1 MSVSKE
7 FLLCWWDDLSSTT
20 SRRPMI
26 GDLTDRPAVVTGAGS
41 GIGAGLAIALA
52 RRGATVI
59 AADIERASAEAT
71 AAEIVASG
79 RKAEGV
85 ALDVTDGVAVEAM
98 AARVSDDLG
107 PVAVLCNN
115 AGVFAG
121 GLVWESTD
129 DDWEWVMGVNV
140 RGIANGIRAFVPR
153 MLTAGRPAHVLNT
166 ASLAGMVS
174 APLSGVYVTSKFAA
188 VGLTEA
194 LHHDLTMQPDHQV
207 GTSVIVPAAVDTGI
221 GKSER
226 NRPEHLGDRADTDS
240 VQTVG
245 QALAETAAAGADPRV
260 IAERILEQAAAGNFA
275 ISTNEAYAKH
285 ITIANEDRLQQR
297 PPTFQMYE

>member
-1 MSVSKE
+1 
-7 FLLCWWDDLSSTT
+7 
-20 SRRPMI
+20 MI

-41 GIGAGLAIALA
+41 GIGAGLALALA
-52 RRGATVI
+52 RRGAIVI
-59 AADIERASAEAT
+59 TADIEGASAEAT

-79 RKAEGV
+79 GRAEGV
-85 ALDVTDGVAVEAM
+85 ALDVTDGAAVEAL
-98 AARVSDDLG
+98 AARLGDDLG
-107 PVAVLCNN
+107 PVAVVCNN

-129 DDWEWVMGVNV
+129 DDWEWVMDVNV

-153 MLTAGRPAHVLNT
+153 MLAGGRPGHVLNT

-194 LHHDLTMQPDHQV
+194 LHHDLTLQPDHQV
-207 GTSVIVPAAVDTGI
+207 GASVVVPAAVDTGI

-226 NRPEHLGDRADTDS
+226 NRPAHLAERAETES
-240 VQTVG
+240 VRTVG
-245 QALAETAAAGADPRV
+245 QALEATAAGGADPRV
-260 IAERILEQAAAGNFA
+260 VAERILEQAEAGRFA
-275 ISTNEAYAKH
+275 ISTNDAYAKH
-285 ITIANEDRLQQR
+285 ITLANEDRLAQR

>member
-1 MSVSKE
+1 
-7 FLLCWWDDLSSTT
+7 
-20 SRRPMI
+20 MI
-26 GDLTDRPAVVTGAGS
+26 ADLTDRPAVVTGAGS

-52 RRGATVI
+52 RRGAIVV
-59 AADIERASAEAT
+59 AADIEGANAEAT
-71 AAEIVASG
+71 AGEILADG
-79 RKAEGV
+79 GKAESAG
-85 ALDVTDGVAVEAM
+85 LDVTDADAVEAL
-98 AARVSDDLG
+98 AARLTDEMG

-129 DDWEWVMGVNV
+129 DDWEWVMDVNV

-153 MLTAGRPAHVLNT
+153 MLASGQPAHVLNT

-188 VGLTEA
+188 IGLTEA

-207 GTSVIVPAAVDTGI
+207 GTSVVVPAAVDTGI

-226 NRPEHLGDRADTDS
+226 NRPGHLSERADTDA

-245 QALAETAAAGADPRV
+245 QALVDTAAAGADPRV
-260 IAERILEQAAAGNFA
+260 VAERILRQAEAGFFA
-275 ISTNEAYAKH
+275 ISTNDAYAKH
-285 ITIANEDRLQQR
+285 IAVANEDRLQQR

>member
-1 MSVSKE
+1 
-7 FLLCWWDDLSSTT
+7 
-20 SRRPMI
+20 MI
-26 GDLTDRPAVVTGAGS
+26 GDLTNRPAVVTGAGS

-59 AADIERASAEAT
+59 AADIDDAAAQVTAT
-71 AAEIVASG
+71 DIVAAG
-79 RKAEGV
+79 GQAEGV
-85 ALDVTDGVAVEAM
+85 ALDVNDGPAVEAL
-98 AARVSDDLG
+98 AARVTDELG

-129 DDWEWVMGVNV
+129 DDWEWVLGVNV
-140 RGIANGIRAFVPR
+140 LGIAHGIRAFVPR
-153 MLTAGRPAHVLNT
+153 MLAAGRPAHVLNT

-207 GTSVIVPAAVDTGI
+207 GTSVIVPAAVDTAI
-221 GKSER
+221 VVAVSADQR
-226 NRPEHLGDRADTDS
+226 NVTSNGD
-240 VQTVG
+240 
-245 QALAETAAAGADPRV
+245 
-260 IAERILEQAAAGNFA
+260 
-275 ISTNEAYAKH
+275 
-285 ITIANEDRLQQR
+285 
-297 PPTFQMYE
+297 

>member
-1 MSVSKE
+1 
-7 FLLCWWDDLSSTT
+7 
-20 SRRPMI
+20 MI
-26 GDLTDRPAVVTGAGS
+26 ADLTDRPAVVTGAGS
-41 GIGAGLAIALA
+41 GLGAGLAVVLA
-52 RRGATVI
+52 QRGAVVV
-59 AADIERASAEAT
+59 AADIEGASAEAT
-71 AAEIVASG
+71 AAEIIGSG
-79 RKAEGV
+79 GRAEGV
-85 ALDVTDGVAVEAM
+85 ALDVTDSAAVDAL
-98 AARVSDDLG
+98 AARVNDELG

-129 DDWEWVMGVNV
+129 DDWEWVLGVNV
-140 RGIANGIRAFVPR
+140 GGIANGIRAFVPR
-153 MLTAGRPAHVLNT
+153 MLAAGRPAHVLNT

-194 LHHDLTMQPDHQV
+194 LHHDLSLREGHQV
-207 GTSVIVPAAVDTGI
+207 GTSVIVPAAVDTAI

-226 NRPEHLGDRADTDS
+226 NRPERLGDRADTES

-245 QALAETAAAGADPRV
+245 QALVETAAAGADPRAV
-260 IAERILEQAAAGNFA
+260 AERILDQAEAGNFA
-275 ISTNEAYAKH
+275 ISTNDAYAKH
-285 ITIANEDRLQQR
+285 VTIANEDRLRQR

>member
-1 MSVSKE
+1 
-7 FLLCWWDDLSSTT
+7 
-20 SRRPMI
+20 MI
-26 GDLTDRPAVVTGAGS
+26 GDLTNRPAVVTGAGS

-59 AADIERASAEAT
+59 AADIDDAAAQVTAT
-71 AAEIVASG
+71 DIVAAGG
-79 RKAEGV
+79 RAEGV
-85 ALDVTDGVAVEAM
+85 ALDVTDGPAVEAL
-98 AARVSDDLG
+98 AARVTDNLG
-107 PVAVLCNN
+107 SVAVLCNN

-129 DDWEWVMGVNV
+129 DDWEWVLGVNV
-140 RGIANGIRAFVPR
+140 LGIAHGIRAFVPR
-153 MLTAGRPAHVLNT
+153 MLAASRPAHVLNT

-207 GTSVIVPAAVDTGI
+207 GTSVILPAAVDTAI

-226 NRPEHLGDRADTDS
+226 NRPTHLSDRTDTES

-245 QALAETAAAGADPRV
+245 QALVETAAAGADPQV
-260 IAERILEQAAAGNFA
+260 VAERILDQAEAGNFA
-275 ISTNEAYAKH
+275 ISTNDAYAKH
-285 ITIANEDRLQQR
+285 IAIANEDRQHQR

>member
-1 MSVSKE
+1 
-7 FLLCWWDDLSSTT
+7 
-20 SRRPMI
+20 MI

-41 GIGAGLAIALA
+41 GIGAGLSVALA

-59 AADIERASAEAT
+59 AADIEGASAEAT
-71 AAEIVASG
+71 AAEIESAGG
-79 RKAEGV
+79 RAEGV
-85 ALDVTDGVAVEAM
+85 ALDVTDGAAVEAL
-98 AARVSDDLG
+98 AARLDAELG

-121 GLVWESTD
+121 GLVWESTE
-129 DDWEWVMGVNV
+129 DDWEWVLGVNV

-153 MLTAGRPAHVLNT
+153 MLAAGLPAHVLNT

-226 NRPEHLGDRADTDS
+226 NRPEHLNGRAETEA
-240 VQTVG
+240 VRTVG
-245 QALAETAAAGADPRV
+245 QALVETAAAGADPRV
-260 IAERILEQAAAGNFA
+260 VADRILDQARAGNFA
-275 ISTNEAYAKH
+275 ISTNDAYAKH
-285 ITIANEDRLQQR
+285 ITVANEDRLLQR

>member
-1 MSVSKE
+1 
-7 FLLCWWDDLSSTT
+7 
-20 SRRPMI
+20 MI

-41 GIGAGLAIALA
+41 GIGAGLALALA
-52 RRGATVI
+52 RRGAVVI
-59 AADIERASAEAT
+59 AADIEGASAEAT
-71 AAEIVASG
+71 AGEIVASG
-79 RKAEGV
+79 GTAEGV
-85 ALDVTDGVAVEAM
+85 QLDVTDGDALEAL
-98 AARVSDDLG
+98 AARVVADLG

-129 DDWEWVMGVNV
+129 DDWEWVMGVNL
-140 RGIANGIRAFVPR
+140 RGIVNGIRSFVPG
-153 MLTAGRPAHVLNT
+153 MLAAGQPAHVLNT

-194 LHHDLTMQPDHQV
+194 LHHDLTMQPDHRV
-207 GTSVIVPAAVDTGI
+207 GTSVIVPGTVATGI

-226 NRPEHLGDRADTDS
+226 NRPERLGDRAESES
-240 VQTVG
+240 VHTVS
-245 QALAETAAAGADPRV
+245 QALVETTAAGADPRMV
-260 IAERILEQAAAGNFA
+260 AERILDQAEAGHFA
-275 ISTNEAYAKH
+275 ISTNDAYTEH
-285 ITIANEDRLQQR
+285 ITIANEDRLRQR

>member
-1 MSVSKE
+1 
-7 FLLCWWDDLSSTT
+7 
-20 SRRPMI
+20 MI

-41 GIGAGLAIALA
+41 GIGAGLSVALA
-52 RRGATVI
+52 RRGAIVI
-59 AADIERASAEAT
+59 AADIEGASAEAT
-71 AAEIVASG
+71 AAEIESAGG
-79 RKAEGV
+79 RAEGV
-85 ALDVTDGVAVEAM
+85 ALDVTDGASVEALST
-98 AARVSDDLG
+98 RVADELG
-107 PVAVLCNN
+107 PVALLCNN

-129 DDWEWVMGVNV
+129 DDWEWVLGVNV

-153 MLTAGRPAHVLNT
+153 MLAAGLPAHVLNT

-226 NRPEHLGDRADTDS
+226 NRPEHLTERADTEA
-240 VQTVG
+240 VRTVG
-245 QALAETAAAGADPRV
+245 QALVETAAAGADPRV
-260 IAERILEQAAAGNFA
+260 VAERILVQAEAGTFA
-275 ISTNEAYAKH
+275 ISTNDAYAKH
-285 ITIANEDRLQQR
+285 ITVANEDRLHQR